1 MDSPPV
7 GSLRTPR
14 EICQKK
20 RIKDMGL
27 SKHSKFL
34 TMDERMHIMDR
45 FHQEIVPKLEKLHA
59 RLGTV
64 NCDFAG
70 EQFEKWSIR
79 FRSSGSGFQVEDL
92 EYDEDACGLEL
103 DL

>member
-1 MDSPPV
+1 MD
-7 GSLRTPR
+7 R
-14 EICQKK
+14 
-20 RIKDMGL
+20 

-34 TMDERMHIMDR
+34 NMEERMHILDR

-70 EQFEKWSIR
+70 EQFAKWSIR
-79 FRSSGSGFQVEDL
+79 FRSSGSSFQVEDL